1 MNKTHIDISINK
13 LVLLRKLLKE
23 AIEEYKKQDKKEMI
37 KKYKGQII
45 LIQMII
51 DEEHTGINKYI
62 DNLKQRIE
70 KMKDSRQKDILK

>member
-70 KMKDSRQKDILK
+70 KMKIANKKIY